1 MCTLF
6 WCIYKYLI
14 KNRTKSRIYLTTI
27 KCTRPLYLHITDN
40 ILAKKSSI
48 YRENI
53 ALLSHNHTIYTTH
66 LKAPYNISYSEF
78 IRILLKLRF
87 LFINK

>member
-1 MCTLF
+1 M
-6 WCIYKYLI
+6 Y
-14 KNRTKSRIYLTTI
+14 
-27 KCTRPLYLHITDN
+27 TRPLYLHITDN

-53 ALLSHNHTIYTTH
+53 AFLSNNTTH

>member
-1 MCTLF
+1 M
-6 WCIYKYLI
+6 Y
-14 KNRTKSRIYLTTI
+14 
-27 KCTRPLYLHITDN
+27 TRPLYLHITDN

-53 ALLSHNHTIYTTH
+53 AFLSNNTTH

-87 LFINK
+87 